1 MSDVELEQQKR
12 SANLVLMTLLIPTIL
27 YPVLT
32 LLVSSFLMEDVAEP
46 VPKDTRLLIGV
57 ALLVLALA
65 SFLINQLFLLPKARN
80 EREKNPIYAIT
91 PMILSEFISFYGLAY
106 SLSGVFLVGTIDW
119 TITGILYLWGFVY
132 GLLIFSEMKF

>member
-1 MSDVELEQQKR
+1 MSGVELEQQKR
-12 SANLVLMTLLIPTIL
+12 STNLVLMTLLIPTIL

-32 LLVSSFLMEDVAEP
+32 LVISSFMMEDVAEP
-46 VPKDTRLLIGV
+46 LPKDMYLLIGV

-65 SFLINQLFLLPKARN
+65 SFLINQVFLVPKARN
-80 EREKNPIYAIT
+80 ERKKNPIYAIS

-106 SLSGVFLVGTIDW
+106 SLLGVFMVGIIDW

-132 GLLIFSEMKF
+132 SFLIFSQMKF